1 MLRTLL
7 IVLFM
12 VLALIMPV
20 PIPAPVANLFASR
33 PVAARAEEDE

>member
-12 VLALIMPV
+12 ILALIAPV
-20 PIPAPVANLFASR
+20 PIPAPVARLFASR
-33 PVAARAEEDE
+33 PTATKLDEDD